1 MDHSMMVHLFR
12 CVVEIVNLNLMHRQ
26 GVVKMDALQ
35 IPDELNLD
43 EVLTFLDEVRH
54 FLVDVQVDEEL
65 RHLLKMD
72 CYPDE
77 VGVELRHL
85 LKMDCYPDEALALA
99 HLLQVQQVRFRQRP
113 AVQVLVLQRQ
123 LLLRRVM
130 PSEHQDLH
138 RALLLTLR
146 RVRDQPLHSFWQRSF
161 WQLPS

>member
-1 MDHSMMVHLFR
+1 MMVHLFR

-138 RALLLTLR
+138 RALLPILLQ
-146 RVRDQPLHSFWQRSF
+146 VRDQPLHSFWQRSF
-161 WQLPS
+161 

>member
-1 MDHSMMVHLFR
+1 MMVHLFR

-54 FLVDVQVDEEL
+54 FLVDVPVDVEL

-72 CYPDE
+72 CYQDE

-85 LKMDCYPDEALALA
+85 LKMDCYQDEVLALA
-99 HLLQVQQVRFRQRP
+99 HLLQVQQVHFRQRH

-130 PSEHQDLH
+130 PSKHQDLH